1 MLWTIASVLVVLW
14 LVGLLANFGGGLIHL
29 LLLIAGIVFVVQLF
43 MGRRSL

>member
-43 MGRRSL
+43 TGRRSI